1 MLTCNNLLYSRY
13 VHPYKNK
20 IVHCP
25 AEPYSYGK
33 LNKNH
38 AIVCPL
44 LEGSNG
50 QLCGHHTPRSS
61 WVAPQVR
68 WPAFRSPCVAAHLR
82 PRASLW
88 SSRTVPG
95 WQFWGT
101 ADKIGVAKMQSY
113 SRRIVSAFEW
123 YWEIIQQVLQ
133 SSFNKFSKIIKW
145 MTDAGYN
152 LAN

>member
-1 MLTCNNLLYSRY
+1 MLTCNSLLCSRC

-20 IVHCP
+20 TVHCP
-25 AEPYSYGK
+25 AEPYSYGR

-44 LEGSNG
+44 LEGNNG

-88 SSRTVPG
+88 SSRKVPG
-95 WQFWGT
+95 WQFLET
-101 ADKIGVAKMQSY
+101 AHKNAMLFSENS
-113 SRRIVSAFEW
+113 SRFCGILNNNVNKFCTSVSA
-123 YWEIIQQVLQ
+123 
-133 SSFNKFSKIIKW
+133 S
-145 MTDAGYN
+145 
-152 LAN
+152 LAR